1 VAEERAAFLMTEC
14 KQETFTFAAHFSRR
28 VESGFTA
35 GQVSTEGGAL
45 LLREVERKIN
55 LLGRLAGC
63 FSDGRNPELIEHRL
77 AEMLSQRIYGLALG
91 YEDLND
97 HEQLR
102 SDPLFGML
110 SGKRKLEEPLA
121 GKSTLNRLELVG
133 RTGRYHKIGYSAEA
147 IDGLLVDLYIES
159 HPAPP
164 AEIVLDLDATD
175 IPLYGHQPERFFHGY
190 YDQYCYLPLYIFA
203 GDQLLCARLRPANQ
217 DAAAGSVEETGRI
230 VARLRQRWPEVK
242 IVLRAD
248 SGFCREELM
257 AWCEHSHVG
266 YVFGLARNQR
276 LRRIIGR
283 EMRQAQLIHQST
295 GNAARVFT
303 EFGYQTRKS
312 WSCSRRVIAKA
323 EYLDKGE
330 NPRFVVTSLTPQQWA
345 AQDLYE
351 KFYCARGEMENRIK
365 EQMCLFADRL
375 ATDEMKGNQLRLYF
389 SALAYTLVESL
400 RRLALKGT
408 EWAQAQVDTI
418 RLKLFKIGALVRISA
433 RRIMLQ
439 LSSAYPWKHIYTQAF
454 QALRC

>member
-1 VAEERAAFLMTEC
+1 MTEC
-14 KQETFTFAAHFSRR
+14 NRETFAFTAHFSRR
-28 VESGFTA
+28 VEAGFTA
-35 GQVSTEGGAL
+35 GQVSTDGGAP
-45 LLREVERKIN
+45 LLRQADRRIN
-55 LLGRLAGC
+55 LLARLAGC
-63 FSDGRNPELIEHRL
+63 FSDARKPEQVEHAV

-102 SDPLFGML
+102 RDPLMGLL
-110 SGKRKLEEPLA
+110 SGRRRLEEPLA

-133 RTGRYHKIGYSAEA
+133 RTGRYHKIGYSAQA
-147 IDGLLVDLYIES
+147 IDRLLVDLYIES
-159 HPAPP
+159 QHAQPDR
-164 AEIVLDLDATD
+164 IVLDLDATD

-190 YDQYCYLPLYIFA
+190 YDHYCYLPLYIFA

-217 DAAAGSVEETGRI
+217 DAASGSLDEVRRI
-230 VARLRQRWPEVK
+230 VAQLRQHWPGVK

-257 AWCEHSHVG
+257 AWCEQNRVD
-266 YVFGLARNQR
+266 YVFGLQRNQR
-276 LRRIIGR
+276 LRRIIGK
-283 EMRQAQLIHQST
+283 EMHDAELQHQTT
-295 GNAARVFT
+295 GRAARIFS
-303 EFGYQTRKS
+303 EFDYRTHRS
-312 WSCSRRVIAKA
+312 WSRARRVVAKA

-330 NPRFVVTSLTPQQWA
+330 NPRFVVTSLAAEQWA

-375 ATDEMKGNQLRLYF
+375 STDEMKGNQLRLYF
-389 SALAYTLVESL
+389 SALAYTLMEAL

-418 RLKLFKIGALVRISA
+418 RLKLLKVGAIVRISA
-433 RRIMLQ
+433 RRIRLQ
-439 LSSAYPWKHIYTQAF
+439 MSSAYPWKHLYAHAF
-454 QALRC
+454 HALRS

>member
-1 VAEERAAFLMTEC
+1 MTEC
-14 KQETFTFAAHFSRR
+14 KQEAFRFASHFSRR
-28 VESGFTA
+28 VEAGFTA

-45 LLREVERKIN
+45 LLREVEGRIN
-55 LLGRLAGC
+55 LLDRLAQC
-63 FSDGRNPELIEHRL
+63 FCDGRNPELIGHPLR
-77 AEMLSQRIYGLALG
+77 EMLSQRIYGLALG

-102 SDPLFGML
+102 SDPLFGVL

-133 RTGRYHKIGYSAEA
+133 RTGRYHKISYSAEA
-147 IDGLLVDLYIES
+147 IDRLLVDLYIES

-190 YDQYCYLPLYIFA
+190 YDTYCYLPLYIFA

-217 DAAAGSVEETGRI
+217 DAAAGSVQEAGRI
-230 VARLRQRWPEVK
+230 VARLRRRWPEVK
-242 IVLRAD
+242 IILRAD

-257 AWCEHSHVG
+257 GWCEQNHVD
-266 YVFGLARNQR
+266 YVLGMARNQR

-283 EMRQAQLIHQST
+283 EMHQARLQHKNT
-295 GNAARVFT
+295 NKAARVFA
-303 EFGYQTRKS
+303 EFDYQTRNS
-312 WSCSRRVIAKA
+312 WSCSRRVVAKA

-330 NPRFVVTSLTPQQWA
+330 NPRFVVTSLAAQQWA

-375 ATDEMKGNQLRLYF
+375 STDEIKGNQLRLYF
-389 SALAYTLVESL
+389 SALAYTLVEAL
-400 RRLALKGT
+400 RRLGLKGT
-408 EWAQAQVDTI
+408 EWAHAQVDTI
-418 RLKLFKIGALVRISA
+418 RLKLFKIGALVRISV
-433 RRIMLQ
+433 RRIVLQ
-439 LSSAYPWKHIYTQAF
+439 LSSAYPWKQIYTQAF
-454 QALRC
+454 HALRC